1 MFLNV
6 RMQLIP
12 AEEKRPRSN
21 KINTNASKIPPYNSL
36 HLSTQCMVYIFSF
49 LAHRSRIIS
58 LLEFQQTQ
66 AAGYLSSLI
75 SSLIPLLSEA
85 QAIQTIPIT
94 LL

>member
-49 LAHRSRIIS
+49 LAHRSIIS